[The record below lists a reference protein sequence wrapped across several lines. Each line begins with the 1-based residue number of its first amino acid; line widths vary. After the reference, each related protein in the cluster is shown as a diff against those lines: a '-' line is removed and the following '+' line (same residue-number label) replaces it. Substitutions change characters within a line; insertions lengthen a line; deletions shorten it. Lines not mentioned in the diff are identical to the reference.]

1 LTIETYETN
10 YPTAV
15 EVIDLT
21 DDTIVEEDLDTV
33 QEQSLDDD
41 VAYIDDVII
50 EHQHTFVAED
60 QHTLIAEDQHTL
72 VEQHQHTF
80 VEEHQHTFVA
90 EDQHT
95 LVDDD
100 ETLVDDDETLVDDDE
115 TLVEDQHIFEEVQQH
130 IFEEVQHDLVVQGQ
144 PILPVAI
151 PIAYPVRRS
160 SRPPKPTRHFIRE
173 PWFGKKQETFP
184 LLCRNI
190 NHTPLAGVSR
200 RVKRDATELMI
211 RAADQGCAICSKFPI
226 PDIKDMY
233 LTSCGHGYCKQCLKA
248 WDFTLFHTP
257 QGLINCPMCRCKD
270 FSVTYFPDP
279 SPAKKRRRL
288 RAKKTK
294 NAMPQDLHHEDE
306 DSEQEQE
313 LLLQQVI
320 EEEL

>member
-1 LTIETYETN
+1 MSFSNPFSDEVIDLTIDTSGTN
-10 YPTAV
+10 YPFAV

-21 DDTIVEEDLDTV
+21 DDTVLEEDLDNDDAVNQFHAV

-41 VAYIDDVII
+41 VIFFDDVII
-50 EHQHTFVAED
+50 EHDHILVEEHD
-60 QHTLIAEDQHTL
+60 HILVEEHDHILVEEDQHTL
-72 VEQHQHTF
+72 VE
-80 VEEHQHTFVA
+80 
-90 EDQHT
+90 
-95 LVDDD
+95 
-100 ETLVDDDETLVDDDE
+100 DDETLVDDDE
-115 TLVEDQHIFEEVQQH
+115 TLVEDDETLVEEQHLFEE
-130 IFEEVQHDLVVQGQ
+130 EEQPVVVQGQ

-190 NHTPLAGVSR
+190 DYTPLTGVSR
-200 RVKRDATELMI
+200 GFKRDATELMI
-211 RAADQGCAICSKFPI
+211 RAADQGCAICNKFPI

-257 QGLINCPMCRCKD
+257 QGLINCPMCRCKN

-313 LLLQQVI
+313 QELQQVI